1 MIALF
6 KKRFI
11 LVASLICCSIFA
23 LFATDVF
30 FKHVETTNGLS
41 NNRVNAVFKDSKGYM
56 WFGTASGLNR
66 WDGTDMKVF
75 LSDSRNAKSLP
86 DNNVTSI
93 QETRDGM
100 LWVETGSGYAVYDPR
115 TEDFDCEMNSILSK
129 MGINGMHPDEI
140 KIDRSH
146 NIWINVKGEGVYY
159 YKPSMKLLYEFTYND
174 QQQGLP
180 EGEIISLSECQEGVI
195 ACYSNGRLIC
205 LDGERQ
211 RIIWQEDY
219 VVEHE
224 GAVNDSYYAFADRK
238 DNIWLWNSSK
248 LFIYKKAS
256 GEWLNS
262 LDELAKGWNA
272 VLPKSDDLHI
282 RCMAQDTKGLLWIGT
297 ESAGLV
303 LVDPNAKTIELI
315 TSDDSN
321 SRTLRSNNIQSLY
334 VDRNDVV
341 WVGTAKHGVSYF
353 SDNNFKFGV
362 DWLGD
367 ITALAQDASGN
378 LWYGTSDKGVLFQSA
393 SGETKVY
400 NRQNSSLPSDII
412 SSLAV
417 SGNRTWVG
425 STRGGLS
432 YIENGKVTVLE
443 VTGEDTEALSSA
455 IQALDVDAHGNLWIG
470 TANSGL
476 QLWNAAT
483 GGITTYSVE
492 SGHLP
497 NNSVTSIKKSGNKL
511 LIGTNAGLSVMQID
525 SKKFKTYIGN
535 EKGDASFRSTSV
547 TSVYG
552 DSRGYYWVGSREGLS
567 VYDPKTDCLAL
578 IGSEQGLAS
587 ESILSITE
595 DAQKN
600 MWLTTADGVS
610 KILVQSAS
618 QGKFP
623 ASFAVSNYNLQ
634 DGLQGA
640 SFNQNSILNTAD
652 GTIMFGGMSGVNS
665 VEPKSQNVKVQDEH
679 LFFTRLFLNGVEVEI
694 RKTYDG
700 VEILPMALTALN
712 KLHLPHAA
720 SIQIGVA
727 SDCFARSEKLQ
738 YVYKLDGV
746 DNAWVTGGKDGISY
760 DNLPSGSH
768 MLHLKA
774 LGAKGEEQ
782 TIEIIVANTFWL
794 SGTAFLLYF
803 LILAAIVLWILWM
816 RPRRKAKLNEYKA
829 MQDQLHMLQE
839 IAEEFRAPVSTMI
852 PPLNSLVE
860 EEEDSRK
867 REYLTTVHY
876 QATQILSLTNK
887 LQSLFQQESVK
898 DVISDF
904 KVKNSTPD
912 TDVEEVV
919 VEKKEKETKP
929 AVRYH
934 VLLVDDNE
942 EFLNFLKDNMPE
954 SFDVLTATS
963 AEAAWDLVCT
973 EHPQL
978 VVCESDMQEMSGS
991 DLCNRLKS
999 DKIYD
1004 RIPFILVT
1012 DSASASE
1019 IGDNG
1024 INNKVTTSADEYVAK
1039 PFNIQVLISRMN
1051 NLLGIH
1057 VSDADANLDEDES
1070 AIESRAIAATMD
1082 EQLRINAEQFVLQ
1095 NVSRA
1100 NLSVEEMAKSLNMS
1114 RAHLYKKIT
1123 AITGK
1128 TPIEFIRYVR
1138 MKQAGMLLRQGSY
1151 AAEEVAFETGFTNVD
1166 SFVKFFKDEFECT
1179 PEEYRKQNR
1188 I

>member
-6 KKRFI
+6 KKRLF
-11 LVASLICCSIFA
+11 LVASLICCSVIA
-23 LFATDVF
+23 LVASDVF
-30 FKHVETTNGLS
+30 FKHIETSSGLS

-56 WFGTASGLNR
+56 WYGTASGLNR
-66 WDGTDMKVF
+66 WDGNDMKVF

-86 DNNVTSI
+86 DNNVLSV
-93 QETRDGM
+93 QETRDGL
-100 LWVETGSGYAVYDPR
+100 LWVETSSGYAVYDPK
-115 TEDFDCEMNSILSK
+115 TEDFDCEMTAILAK
-129 MGINGMHPDEI
+129 MGINGVHPDEI

-159 YKPSMKLLYEFTYND
+159 FKPSMKLLYEFTFND

-180 EGEIISLSECQEGVI
+180 EGEIVSLSECQEGVV

-205 LDGERQ
+205 LDGEHQ

-219 VVEHE
+219 VLEHE
-224 GAVNDSYYAFADRK
+224 GGATDFYYAFADRK
-238 DNIWLWNSSK
+238 DNIWLWNTNK

-262 LDELAKGWNA
+262 LDELAKGWNTT
-272 VLPKSDDLHI
+272 LPKSTDLHV
-282 RCMAQDTKGLLWIGT
+282 RCMAQNSKGLLWIGT

-303 LVDPNAKTIELI
+303 LVDPNAKTIESV
-315 TSDDSN
+315 TSDESN
-321 SRTLRSNNIQSLY
+321 LRTLRSNNIQSLY

-353 SDNNFKFGV
+353 FDNNFKFDV

-367 ITALAQDASGN
+367 ITAISQDASGN
-378 LWYGTSDKGVLFQSA
+378 FWFGTSDKGVLYRAS
-393 SGETKVY
+393 SGETKYY

-412 SSLAV
+412 SCLAV
-417 SGNRTWVG
+417 SGNRVWVG

-443 VTGEDTEALSSA
+443 VTNEDSETVSNSV
-455 IQALDVDAHGNLWIG
+455 QALDVDAHGNLWIG
-470 TANSGL
+470 TTNDGL
-476 QLWNAAT
+476 QLWSAAT

-511 LIGTNAGLSVMQID
+511 LIGTNAGLCVMQID

-578 IGSEQGLAS
+578 LGSETGMSS

-600 MWLTTADGVS
+600 MWLTTAAGVS

-623 ASFAVSNYNLQ
+623 VSFAVLNYSQQ
-634 DGLQGA
+634 DGLQSS
-640 SFNQNSILNTAD
+640 SFNQNAILNAND
-652 GTIMFGGMSGVNS
+652 GTILFGGMSGVNS
-665 VEPKSQNVKVQDEH
+665 IEPKVQNVKIQEEN
-679 LFFTRLFLNGVEVEI
+679 LFFTRLFLNGAEVEI

-700 VEILPMALTALN
+700 VEILPVALFALD
-712 KLHLPHAA
+712 KLNLPHDA

-727 SDCFARSEKLQ
+727 SDRLARTEELQ

-746 DNAWVTGGKDGISY
+746 DNAWVTGGKDGIIY
-760 DNLPSGSH
+760 ENLPSGSH
-768 MLHLKA
+768 TLHLKSI
-774 LGAKGEEQ
+774 GSKGEEQ
-782 TIEIIVANTFWL
+782 TIEIVVASVFWL
-794 SGTAFLLYF
+794 TGTAFFIYF
-803 LILAAIVLWILWM
+803 LIIAAIVLWILWM
-816 RPRRKAKLNEYKA
+816 RPRRKAKLDKFKA
-829 MQDQLHMLQE
+829 MQDQLLALQE

-887 LQSLFQQESVK
+887 LQSLFQQDSVT
-898 DVISDF
+898 DTLNDF
-904 KVKNSTPD
+904 KVKNAIPE
-912 TDVEEVV
+912 VEATEVV
-919 VEKKEKETKP
+919 TKEKEKKEVKQT
-929 AVRYH
+929 VRYH

-942 EFLNFLKDNMPE
+942 EYLNFLKDSMPE
-954 SFDVLTATS
+954 SFDVLTAIT

-978 VVCESDMQEMSGS
+978 VVCESDMQDMSGS
-991 DLCNRLKS
+991 DLCIRMKS

-1024 INNKVTTSADEYVAK
+1024 INNRVTASADDYVAK
-1039 PFNIQVLISRMN
+1039 PFNIQVLISHMN
-1051 NLLGIH
+1051 SLLGIH
-1057 VSDADANLDEDES
+1057 DGMDEENVDDDES

-1082 EQLRINAEQFVLQ
+1082 EQLRISAEQFVLQ

-1100 NLSVEEMAKSLNMS
+1100 SLSVEEMAKSLNMS

-1138 MKQAGMLLRQGSY
+1138 IKQAGMLLRQGAY
-1151 AAEEVAFETGFTNVD
+1151 TAEEIASETGFNNVD
-1166 SFVKFFKDEFECT
+1166 SFVKFFRDEFECS

-1188 I
+1188 

>member
-6 KKRFI
+6 KKRFL

-23 LFATDVF
+23 VFASDVF
-30 FKHVETTNGLS
+30 FKHVEASAGLS
-41 NNRVNAVFKDSKGYM
+41 NNRVNAVFKDSRGYM

-93 QETRDGM
+93 QETRDGL
-100 LWVETGSGYAVYDPR
+100 LWIETGSGYAVYDPK
-115 TEDFDCEMNSILSK
+115 TEDFDCEMNAILSK
-129 MGINGMHPDEI
+129 MGINEVHPDEI

-146 NIWINVKGEGVYY
+146 NIWLNVKGEGVYY
-159 YKPSMKLLYEFTYND
+159 YKPSMKLLYEFTFND

-180 EGEIISLSECQEGVI
+180 EGEIVSLSECQEGVV

-219 VVEHE
+219 VIEHE
-224 GAVNDSYYAFADRK
+224 GGANDFYYAFADRK
-238 DNIWLWNSSK
+238 DNIWLWNTNK

-262 LDELAKGWNA
+262 LEELAKGWNTN
-272 VLPKSDDLHI
+272 LPKANDLHI
-282 RCMAQDTKGLLWIGT
+282 RCMAQDSKGLLWIGT

-303 LVDPNAKTIELI
+303 LVDPNAKTIESV

-321 SRTLRSNNIQSLY
+321 SRTLRSNNIQSLF
-334 VDRNDVV
+334 VDKNDVV
-341 WVGTAKHGVSYF
+341 WVGTAKHGASYF
-353 SDNNFKFGV
+353 SDNNFKFDV

-367 ITALAQDASGN
+367 ITALVQDASGN
-378 LWYGTSDKGVLFQSA
+378 FWYGTSDKGVLYRTS
-393 SGETKVY
+393 SGETKEY

-412 SSLAV
+412 SCLAI
-417 SGNRTWVG
+417 SGNRIWVG

-443 VTGEDTEALSSA
+443 ATDEDSESVSNA

-470 TANSGL
+470 TSTAGL
-476 QLWNAAT
+476 QLWSAST

-511 LIGTNAGLSVMQID
+511 LIGTNAGLCVMQID

-552 DSRGYYWVGSREGLS
+552 DSRGFYWVGSREGLS
-567 VYDPKTDCLAL
+567 VYDPKTDCLAS
-578 IGSEQGLAS
+578 IGFEQGLAS

-600 MWLTTADGVS
+600 MWLTTAAGVS

-623 ASFAVSNYNLQ
+623 SSFAVLNYNQQ
-634 DGLQGA
+634 DGLQST
-640 SFNQNSILNTAD
+640 SFNQNAILNATD
-652 GTIMFGGMSGVNS
+652 GTIMFAGMSGINS
-665 VEPKSQNVKVQDEH
+665 IEPKEQNVKLQEEH
-679 LFFTRLFLNGVEVEI
+679 LFFTRLYLNGAEVEI

-700 VEILPMALTALN
+700 VEILPMALFALD
-712 KLHLPHAA
+712 KLSLPHAS

-727 SDCFARSEKLQ
+727 SDCFTRSEGLQ

-746 DNAWVTGGKDGISY
+746 DNAWVTGGKNGIIY
-760 DNLPSGSH
+760 ENLPSGSH
-768 MLHLKA
+768 TLHVKSI
-774 LGAKGEEQ
+774 GAKGEEL
-782 TIEIIVANTFWL
+782 TIEIVVANIFWL
-794 SGTAFLLYF
+794 TGTAFFIYF
-803 LILAAIVLWILWM
+803 LIIAAVVLWILWM
-816 RPRRKAKLNEYKA
+816 RPRRKAKISEFKA
-829 MQDQLHMLQE
+829 MQDQLKTLQE

-876 QATQILSLTNK
+876 QATQLLSLTNK
-887 LQSLFQQESVK
+887 LQSLFQQETVN
-898 DVISDF
+898 DTINDF
-904 KVKNSTPD
+904 KVKNTV
-912 TDVEEVV
+912 VEEEVSDV
-919 VEKKEKETKP
+919 AKEKEKRDTKP
-929 AVRYH
+929 VTRYH

-942 EFLNFLKDNMPE
+942 EYLNFLKDSMPE
-954 SFDVLTATS
+954 TFDVLTATT
-963 AEAAWDLVCT
+963 AEAAWEQVCT

-978 VVCESDMQEMSGS
+978 VVCESDMQDMSGS
-991 DLCNRLKS
+991 ELCIRMKS
-999 DKIYD
+999 DRIYD

-1024 INNKVTTSADEYVAK
+1024 INNRVTSSADDYVAK
-1039 PFNIQVLISRMN
+1039 PFNIQVLISHMN
-1051 NLLGIH
+1051 TLLGIREDG
-1057 VSDADANLDEDES
+1057 VESNVDEDES

-1082 EQLRINAEQFVLQ
+1082 EQLRISAEQFVLQ
-1095 NVSRA
+1095 NVSRS

-1138 MKQAGMLLRQGSY
+1138 IKQAGMLLRQGAY
-1151 AAEEVAFETGFTNVD
+1151 TTEDVATETGFNNVD
-1166 SFVKFFKDEFECT
+1166 SFVKFFRDEFECS

-1188 I
+1188 